1 LDAIVMSVSPSRA
14 GADAPV
20 KDAVRFSRDQLSLIL
35 AALPDPAFI
44 LTRSGR
50 YAALFGGADHRY
62 YHDGSSL
69 VGQSVY
75 DVLAHDK
82 AHWFAQEIEKALGS
96 RALHIVEYSL
106 AGSDVKGLE
115 DAGPDHPIW
124 FEGRVQAL
132 DFPVDGEDAVVWVAS
147 NITEKNA
154 IEHQLRQQSE
164 TDPLTGLNNRRKLLD
179 VLAIEFDLATRT
191 RQPTCLLMFDVDN
204 FKAVNDELG
213 HSVGDEL
220 LATIATVCR
229 RTLRSD
235 DVLARLGGDEFVVLM
250 PGTTSGEGGLVANGL
265 RQQISLELQ
274 SKLALSSTI
283 SGGLTEI
290 SRSDTS
296 IGDILRRADDG
307 LYQSKR
313 NGRNQITIV

>member
-1 LDAIVMSVSPSRA
+1 MDVIVMSVSPSRA
-14 GADAPV
+14 AADAPV
-20 KDAVRFSRDQLSLIL
+20 KNEVRFSRDQLTLIL

-69 VGQSVY
+69 VGQSVF

-82 AHWFAQEIEKALGS
+82 ALWFALEIEKALGS

-164 TDPLTGLNNRRKLLD
+164 TDPLTGLYNRRKLLD

-191 RQPTCLLMFDVDN
+191 RRPTCLLMFDVDN

-220 LATIATVCR
+220 LATIATGCR
-229 RTLRSD
+229 RALRSD

-250 PGTTSGEGGLVANGL
+250 PATTLDEGEPIADKL

-274 SKLALSSTI
+274 NRLELFSTI
-283 SGGLTEI
+283 SGGLTEM
-290 SRSDTS
+290 SRRDAT
-296 IGDILRRADDG
+296 IGDILRRADEG

-313 NGRNQITIV
+313 NGRNQITVV